1 MLYFEVGMKQLN
13 LSVEDEVYAA
23 AKEGAEAKGQLLR
36 RWISD
41 AILQHSRS
49 ALAKREREY
58 APIED
63 QS

>member
-1 MLYFEVGMKQLN
+1 MRQLN
-13 LSVEDEVYAA
+13 LSVADEVYAA
-23 AKEGAEAKGQLLR
+23 AKEGAEAKGQLLK

-41 AILQHSRS
+41 AILQHSQREK
-49 ALAKREREY
+49 APAKREREY